1 MGITWGALQ
10 DSALVDSQVLC
21 NTSESDFLW
30 VGLGLGLIS
39 SEVLQMPPRDSA
51 AGMSENQHLD
61 ITGVSHFSIE

>member
-61 ITGVSHFSIE
+61 ITAKET

>member
-61 ITGVSHFSIE
+61 ITGENEKV